1 VAAVIDLKFRGEP
14 NVEANLSIMIGTAAL
29 IEEVVCG
36 ARILPAASGELPI
49 DADRERRR

>member
-29 IEEVVCG
+29 IEEVVVRR
-36 ARILPAASGELPI
+36 ANSTSGI
-49 DADRERRR
+49 WRVTN